1 MYLGWSEGFHDAA
14 VAVID
19 DKGNIKFATHA
30 ERFSNH
36 KHDKHVGPSLKRYI
50 ESNYDI
56 THKAFYE
63 KPFLKRTRQLY
74 AGQVKTAF
82 SKRKMAWKPDS
93 TYPHHMSH
101 AAATFQTS
109 PYEEAV
115 AIVVDS
121 IGEWDTTTIWKC
133 KYDTDGNAVYK
144 KVYCRVYPQSIGLWY
159 TALTKYVGLRP
170 LDEEYIFMGMA
181 AYGKYNPVLKKYLH
195 AMLTVV
201 DPEYPDERDANLHR
215 GVNYIQ
221 DKFLSSFTGQ
231 DIAFNAQMVLEEE
244 LVYLFKEASVHSRN
258 FVYGGGVALN
268 CVANSVLSKLCKGR
282 LWIMPNPGDA
292 GGALGAACL
301 AYGRKVKFDT
311 PYLGL
316 QLNSSSDKENLAE
329 RVVNELLDKG
339 ICGLAY
345 GRAEWG
351 PRALGNRSLLADPRG
366 PDAQDRVNTIKKRQK
381 FRPFAPV
388 ILEEFREQYFKMSQ
402 KSPYM
407 QFTFDCIRGDEL
419 PAIVHADNS
428 SRVQTIRADEKGTI
442 MGLVLKKWYEKTGC
456 PVLLNTSLN
465 VRGKPMVNDVAD
477 AFEFTNNYHVPVF
490 F

>member
-19 DKGNIKFATHA
+19 NNGNIKFATHA
-30 ERFSNH
+30 ERFSKS
-36 KHDKHVGPSLKRYI
+36 KHDRYIDDSLKKYV
-50 ESNYDI
+50 EDNFSI

-63 KPFLKRTRQLY
+63 KPFLKKTRQFY

-82 SKRKMAWKPDS
+82 SKRRMAWKPDT
-93 TYPHHMSH
+93 TYPHHLSH

-109 PYEEAV
+109 PYKEAAAV
-115 AIVVDS
+115 VVDS

-133 KYDTDGNAVYK
+133 SYDADGRARYK
-144 KVYCRVYPQSIGLWY
+144 KVYSKTYPWSIGLWY

-181 AYGKYNPVLKKYLH
+181 AYGKYDKELADYLSGMLYFVNPEL
-195 AMLTVV
+195 
-201 DPEYPDERDANLHR
+201 PDERNANLHR
-215 GVNYIQ
+215 GVNRIQ
-221 DKFLSSFTGQ
+221 KKFL
-231 DIAFNAQMVLEEE
+231 DDYPPNDVAFNAQIVLEDE
-244 LVYLFKEASVHSRN
+244 LSSLFTQALKISN
-258 FVYGGGVALN
+258 NIVYGGGVALN
-268 CVANSVLSKLCKGR
+268 CVANSKLSKLCKDR

-301 AYGRKVKFDT
+301 AYGRKVKFNT
-311 PYLGL
+311 PYLGYK
-316 QLNSSSDKENLAE
+316 LNSRSTMESLAE
-329 RVVNELLDKG
+329 KVVNELLDKG
-339 ICGLAY
+339 IAGVAY

-366 PDAQDRVNTIKKRQK
+366 PDAKDRVNKIKKRQL

-388 ILEEFREQYFKMSQ
+388 ILEEFRDQYFHMSK

-407 QFTFDCIRGDEL
+407 QFTYDCKKGDEL

-428 SRVQTIRADEKGTI
+428 SRVQTIKANEKGTI
-442 MGLVLKKWYEKTGC
+442 MGLILQKWYEKTGC

-465 VRGKPMVNDVAD
+465 VRGKPMVNDAGD
-477 AFEFTNNYHVPVF
+477 AFEFANNYHVPVF